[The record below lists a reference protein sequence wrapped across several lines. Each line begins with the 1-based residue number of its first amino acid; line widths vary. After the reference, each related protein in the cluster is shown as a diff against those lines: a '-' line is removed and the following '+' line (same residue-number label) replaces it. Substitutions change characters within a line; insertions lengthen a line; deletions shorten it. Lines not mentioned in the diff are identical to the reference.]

1 MAYEVEATQEYS
13 LLLCRNQIFA
23 MTPPTLA
30 LVVDVSKGNRNNL
43 YHFVYAIKEFI
54 KQLTAKDFY
63 QILLVTFDKHV
74 HYYDLVGDETK
85 KIIMVDEPH
94 HVRDI
99 EILGRV

>member
-1 MAYEVEATQEYS
+1 MAYEVEATQE
-13 LLLCRNQIFA
+13 NQIFA